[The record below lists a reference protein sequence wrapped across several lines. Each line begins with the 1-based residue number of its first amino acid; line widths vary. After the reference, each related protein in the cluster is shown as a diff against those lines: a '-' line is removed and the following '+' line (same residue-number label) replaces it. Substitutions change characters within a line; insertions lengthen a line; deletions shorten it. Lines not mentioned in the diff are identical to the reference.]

1 MALVHFSQPFDPINA
16 LFNLQ
21 QEFDRVFDNPRG
33 LDLGLSGRGAFPPM
47 NVFSDAEGYTVRMEI
62 PGVAPENVTVE
73 AHGRTLSVTG
83 KRETQA
89 SDNASFHRRERSG
102 GNFSR
107 SLQLP
112 AELALDRTEAAIKHG
127 MLTIRIPKKE
137 EAKPRQITIKA
148 A

>member
-1 MALVHFSQPFDPINA
+1 MALVHFSRPFDPLNA
-16 LFNLQ
+16 LLNLQ

-33 LDLGLSGRGAFPPM
+33 LDLGLSGRGAFPPV
-47 NVFSDAEGYTVRMEI
+47 NVFSDAGGYTVRMEI
-62 PGVAPENVTVE
+62 PGVSPENVIIE
-73 AHGRTLSVTG
+73 AHGRTLSITG
-83 KRETQA
+83 KREIQA
-89 SDNASFHRRERSG
+89 PDNASFHRRERSG

-112 AELALDRTEAAIKHG
+112 TDLALDQTEAAIKHG